1 MTQLIIPIVS
11 NSTYFSKEDYFFPK
25 PLIDIDG
32 LPMILK
38 VMSNFEEYMD
48 FDKYIFIMPEVLSN
62 KYTLDSIIRLNTN
75 KKTEFVFKKGETSGA
90 LCSSLLS
97 IDKISDNE
105 EIVVA
110 NMDEI
115 VEFDLNK
122 IISFYRKNSA
132 SAGMIAFKSN
142 HPRWVYLDLDKKGK
156 VSFCAEKKVISNYAG
171 AGFYYFKDKNTYYN
185 SAINSLYTGDAF
197 GNNFYLSCAINNIIL
212 ENGNVYAYKI
222 NDKNYHTFYKPQAIN
237 NYLKSKKEV
246 IEITSESE
254 EKVNILIPAAG
265 KGSRFKNKGWKN
277 SKPLIDINGKTMIN
291 RVVENLELENCKF
304 IVITQNDIKKKVDKS
319 IKFNSKQD
327 IEIIGINSFT
337 EGTACTVLKSYNSIN
352 NKNPLLIANSDQL
365 VDFDCNQIV
374 KKCNHENLDGIILTF
389 KDYEKD
395 PKWSFV
401 LSDDKGIVIE
411 VAEKKPISDNATVG
425 IYYFKKGSDFVEGAI
440 EMIINSDRVNNEYYV
455 CPVYNYLIKKG
466 LKIGTLEIKQD
477 QMHGLG
483 TPDDLIKYLEVN
495 SLPISV
501 DSPNK

>member
-11 NSTYFSKEDYFFPK
+11 NSDYFSKEDYFFPK

-38 VMSNFEEYMD
+38 VTQNFEKYMD
-48 FDKYIFIMPEVLSN
+48 FDKYIFIMPEFLSN
-62 KYTLDSIIRLNTN
+62 KYSVDSIIKLNTD

-115 VEFDLNK
+115 IEFDLNK
-122 IISFYRKNSA
+122 IISFYRENFA
-132 SAGMIAFKSN
+132 NAGMITFKSN
-142 HPRWVYLDLDKKGK
+142 HPRWVYLNLDDKGK

-171 AGFYYFKDKNTYYN
+171 AGFYYFKDKKTFYDA
-185 SAINSLYTGDAF
+185 SINALFTGNAV
-197 GNNFYLSCAINNIIL
+197 GNNFYLSYAINNIIL
-212 ENGNVYAYKI
+212 EKGNVFAFKL
-222 NDKNYHTFYKPQAIN
+222 NEKNYHTFYKPQSIN
-237 NYLKSKKEV
+237 SYLKSKKEV
-246 IEITSESE
+246 RSISRESE
-254 EKVNILIPAAG
+254 KNVNIVIPAAG
-265 KGSRFKNKGWKN
+265 KGSRFKKKGWKS
-277 SKPLIDINGKTMIN
+277 SKPLIDINGKAMIN
-291 RVVENLELENCKF
+291 RVLKNLALDNCKF
-304 IVITQNDIKKKVDKS
+304 IVVTQNNIKKNVEKS
-319 IKFNSKQD
+319 IKFYSEKN

-337 EGTACTVLKSYNSIN
+337 EGTACTVLKSYNLIN

-365 VDFDCNQIV
+365 VDFDCNEIV
-374 KKCNHENLDGIILTF
+374 KKCNEENLDGIILTF
-389 KDYEKD
+389 KDPEKD

-401 LSDDKGIVIE
+401 LYNEKGLVIK
-411 VAEKKPISDNATVG
+411 VAEKKPISDTATVG

-440 EMIINSDRVNNEYYV
+440 EMIINSDKVNDEYYV

-466 LKIGTLEIKQD
+466 LKIGILDIKRD

-483 TPDDLIKYLEVN
+483 TPDDLIKYLESH
-495 SLPISV
+495 SLPKSV
-501 DSPNK
+501 DSPN